1 MHVQGYNKF
10 SNQSPYSVIYSLIL
24 KLPCPCDEGNRDSL
38 FTVHC
43 SLFMLTII
51 GCGNLNRSDDGL
63 GAIVSQRLQQFLI
76 KHPDLEV
83 RAYDLGTAGMEVMF
97 QAKGANELIIID
109 ACSTNSEPGT
119 IFQIPGEE
127 LEELPQPSYTLHDF
141 RWNHALAAGRKIF
154 ADDFPDKITVY
165 LIEVANL
172 DFGWELS
179 LPVQKAV
186 DIVVR
191 DLQQLCRTKYQ

>member
-1 MHVQGYNKF
+1 
-10 SNQSPYSVIYSLIL
+10 
-24 KLPCPCDEGNRDSL
+24 
-38 FTVHC
+38 
-43 SLFMLTII
+43 MLTII

-63 GAIVSQRLQQFLI
+63 GAIISQRLQQFLI

-179 LPVQKAV
+179 SPVQKAV